1 MSDGQRKNMIKR
13 VSFNESS
20 NKTHITYSK
29 EEYDRFQIDSIL
41 YRYSYQKINQN
52 EWKSVFEELNH
63 YKCTEMIV
71 HRDSIGNLRLH
82 KELTM

>member
-1 MSDGQRKNMIKR
+1 MVKR
-13 VSFNESS
+13 VTFKESS
-20 NKTHITYSK
+20 NITYITYSK

-41 YRYSYQKINQN
+41 YLYLYQKISNH

-82 KELTM
+82 KELVL